1 MNTEEKDTIGGE
13 SSLHFPTPD
22 GNSDHLL
29 HLLYALDSQGWPLL
43 SPLNVQL
50 HKCDKCS
57 REFCSPMNYRRHIRV
72 DHRKKNLDKEF
83 TKNRDLLEAYW
94 DKLSAEEAKEV
105 ISLENVV
112 LEEVPGSSILK
123 SLKTL
128 VLNQRFYSF
137 PAHYLMAGTVL
148 LDILQAKS
156 SSFPISSQVLF
167 NILDEASEKTFL
179 CGTAESVQ
187 RYVFVGDAGNN
198 GLELRNIIAFT
209 SFLLEQ
215 KLVKAWLTA
224 KEAEALRCQKQLVE
238 EEEAA
243 QKRQA
248 EILERKRQKKLRQ
261 KEQKAREQ
269 RHKAEAEINGYIES
283 AVKAL
288 SLSEASLE
296 THNFEAH
303 NPNAFSDNVASPV
316 PPQYIDTNKE
326 INEDTRSEYDTIA
339 DQNLERWS
347 EAEDLHTDQISP
359 LPNFEVN
366 QKHEAHNPNAFSD
379 NVASPVPPQCI
390 DTNKEMNEDI
400 RSEYDTIAD
409 QNLERWSEADDLHT
423 DQISPLPNLEV
434 NQKHEA
440 HNPNAFSDNVA
451 SPVPPQCIDTNKE
464 MNEDIRSE
472 YDTIADQNLERWS
485 EADDLHTDQIS
496 PLPNLE
502 VNQKHEANNDNK
514 ASAIGRG
521 SEVWSPKSEEEIDKV
536 VLKTTQEKKPDQLKN
551 QLLIGS
557 ISINIDNCKQSEGNM
572 VTSQKDSMVEN
583 VGKENSSWD
592 KPMNTD
598 PVSQHETEDQVPVQ
612 SDETEVSMGSTERT
626 ADIRRFQSFIQE
638 AKAFL
643 ARRWEEA
650 LASDHVVLHISSDS
664 ESSSSEE
671 TQDSI
676 ADTKLPATSGANPD

>member
-13 SSLHFPTPD
+13 SSLHFPAPD

-43 SPLNVQL
+43 SPMDIQL
-50 HKCDKCS
+50 QKCDKCS
-57 REFCSPMNYRRHIRV
+57 REFCSPINYRRHIRV
-72 DHRKKNLDKEF
+72 DHRKKNPDKDF

-105 ISLENVV
+105 VSLENVV
-112 LEEVPGSSILK
+112 LEASWIMHKLQYAERQTSDMEVPGSSILK
-123 SLKTL
+123 SLKTV

-137 PAHYLMAGTVL
+137 PPHYLMAGTVL
-148 LDILQAKS
+148 LDILQSKS
-156 SSFPISSQVLF
+156 SNFPISSQVLF
-167 NILDEASEKTFL
+167 NVLDEASEKTCL
-179 CGTAESVQ
+179 CGTAESVH
-187 RYVFVGDAGNN
+187 RYVFVGDAGRN
-198 GLELRNIIAFT
+198 GLELKNIIAFT

-215 KLVKAWLTA
+215 KLYELLFTKVKAWLTE

-243 QKRQA
+243 QKR
-248 EILERKRQKKLRQ
+248 KRQKKLRQ

-269 RHKAEAEINGYIES
+269 RQKAEAEIKGYIES

-288 SLSEASLE
+288 SLTEASLE
-296 THNFEAH
+296 TQNFEAH

-316 PPQYIDTNKE
+316 PPQYVDTNKE

-339 DQNLERWS
+339 DQ
-347 EAEDLHTDQISP
+347 H
-359 LPNFEVN
+359 
-366 QKHEAHNPNAFSD
+366 
-379 NVASPVPPQCI
+379 
-390 DTNKEMNEDI
+390 
-400 RSEYDTIAD
+400 
-409 QNLERWSEADDLHT
+409 LERWSEADDLHT

-434 NQKHEA
+434 NQQHEA
-440 HNPNAFSDNVA
+440 NHDNKA
-451 SPVPPQCIDTNKE
+451 SAIVSG
-464 MNEDIRSE
+464 SE
-472 YDTIADQNLERWS
+472 VWSPKS

-502 VNQKHEANNDNK
+502 VNQKDEANHDNRASAIVSGSEVWSPKSEADDLHTDQISPLPSLEVNQKHEANHDNK
-514 ASAIGRG
+514 ASAIVSG
-521 SEVWSPKSEEEIDKV
+521 SEVRSPKSEEEIDKV
-536 VLKTTQEKKPDQLKN
+536 VLKTTQEKKPDQPKN

-557 ISINIDNCKQSEGNM
+557 ISVNIDNFKQSEGNM
-572 VTSQKDSMVEN
+572 VASQKDSIVEN

-592 KPMNTD
+592 KPVNTD

-612 SDETEVSMGSTERT
+612 SDETEVSMGSTDGR
-626 ADIRRFQSFIQE
+626 ADIRRFQAFIQE

-664 ESSSSEE
+664 DSSSSQE
-671 TQDSI
+671 TEDSI

>member
-50 HKCDKCS
+50 HKCDKCT

-72 DHRKKNLDKEF
+72 DHRKKNPDKEF

-137 PAHYLMAGTVL
+137 PPHYLMAGTVL

-187 RYVFVGDAGNN
+187 RYVFVGDAGKN

-238 EEEAA
+238 EEEAS

-288 SLSEASLE
+288 SLTEASLE
-296 THNFEAH
+296 TPNFEAH

-326 INEDTRSEYDTIA
+326 INEDT
-339 DQNLERWS
+339 
-347 EAEDLHTDQISP
+347 
-359 LPNFEVN
+359 
-366 QKHEAHNPNAFSD
+366 
-379 NVASPVPPQCI
+379 
-390 DTNKEMNEDI
+390 

-451 SPVPPQCIDTNKE
+451 SPVPPQYIDTNKE
-464 MNEDIRSE
+464 INEDTRSE
-472 YDTIADQNLERWS
+472 YDTIAGQNLERWS
-485 EADDLHTDQIS
+485 EANDLHTDQIS

-551 QLLIGS
+551 QILIGS
-557 ISINIDNCKQSEGNM
+557 IPVNIDNCKQSEGNM
-572 VTSQKDSMVEN
+572 VASQKDSMVEN

-676 ADTKLPATSGANPD
+676 ADTKLPNPD

>member
-50 HKCDKCS
+50 HKCDKCT

-72 DHRKKNLDKEF
+72 DHRKKNPDKEF

-112 LEEVPGSSILK
+112 LE
-123 SLKTL
+123 
-128 VLNQRFYSF
+128 
-137 PAHYLMAGTVL
+137 
-148 LDILQAKS
+148 DILQAKS

-187 RYVFVGDAGNN
+187 RYVFVGDAGKN

-238 EEEAA
+238 EEEAS

-288 SLSEASLE
+288 SLTEASLE
-296 THNFEAH
+296 TPNFEAH

-326 INEDTRSEYDTIA
+326 INEDT
-339 DQNLERWS
+339 
-347 EAEDLHTDQISP
+347 
-359 LPNFEVN
+359 
-366 QKHEAHNPNAFSD
+366 
-379 NVASPVPPQCI
+379 
-390 DTNKEMNEDI
+390 

-451 SPVPPQCIDTNKE
+451 SPVPPQYIDTNKE
-464 MNEDIRSE
+464 INEDTRSE
-472 YDTIADQNLERWS
+472 YDTIAGQNLERWS
-485 EADDLHTDQIS
+485 EANDLHTDQIS

-551 QLLIGS
+551 QILIGS
-557 ISINIDNCKQSEGNM
+557 IPVNIDNCKQSEGNM
-572 VTSQKDSMVEN
+572 VASQKDSMVEN

-676 ADTKLPATSGANPD
+676 ADTKLPNPD

>member
-1 MNTEEKDTIGGE
+1 MNTEEKDTTGGE

-43 SPLNVQL
+43 SPMDIQL
-50 HKCDKCS
+50 QKCDKCS
-57 REFCSPMNYRRHIRV
+57 REFCSPINYRRHIRV
-72 DHRKKNLDKEF
+72 DHRKKSPDKDF

-94 DKLSAEEAKEV
+94 DKLSAEEANEV
-105 ISLENVV
+105 VSLENVV
-112 LEEVPGSSILK
+112 LE
-123 SLKTL
+123 
-128 VLNQRFYSF
+128 
-137 PAHYLMAGTVL
+137 
-148 LDILQAKS
+148 DILQSKPS
-156 SSFPISSQVLF
+156 NFPISSQVLF
-167 NILDEASEKTFL
+167 NVLDEASEKTCL
-179 CGTAESVQ
+179 CGTVESVHK
-187 RYVFVGDAGNN
+187 YVFVGDAGKN
-198 GLELRNIIAFT
+198 GLELKNIIAFT

-215 KLVKAWLTA
+215 KLVKAWLTD

-248 EILERKRQKKLRQ
+248 EISERKRQKKLRQ
-261 KEQKAREQ
+261 KQQKAREQ
-269 RHKAEAEINGYIES
+269 RQKAEAEINGYIES

-288 SLSEASLE
+288 SLTEASLD
-296 THNFEAH
+296 TQNVEAH

-316 PPQYIDTNKE
+316 PPQYVDTNKE
-326 INEDTRSEYDTIA
+326 INEDTRSEYDTIV
-339 DQNLERWS
+339 DQHLER
-347 EAEDLHTDQISP
+347 L
-359 LPNFEVN
+359 
-366 QKHEAHNPNAFSD
+366 
-379 NVASPVPPQCI
+379 
-390 DTNKEMNEDI
+390 
-400 RSEYDTIAD
+400 
-409 QNLERWSEADDLHT
+409 SEADDLHT

-434 NQKHEA
+434 NQKHESN
-440 HNPNAFSDNVA
+440 HDNKA
-451 SPVPPQCIDTNKE
+451 SAIVSGSEVWSPQYIDTNKE
-464 MNEDIRSE
+464 INEDSRPE

-502 VNQKHEANNDNK
+502 VNQKHEANHDNK
-514 ASAIGRG
+514 ASAIVSG
-521 SEVWSPKSEEEIDKV
+521 SEVWSPKSEADDLHTDQISPLPNLEVNQKHEANHDSKAEASAIVSGSEVRSPKSEEEIDKV
-536 VLKTTQEKKPDQLKN
+536 VLKTTQEIKPDQPKN

-557 ISINIDNCKQSEGNM
+557 ISVNIDNFKQSEGNM
-572 VTSQKDSMVEN
+572 VASQKDSIVEN

-592 KPMNTD
+592 KPVNTD

-612 SDETEVSMGSTERT
+612 SDETEVSMGSTDGR
-626 ADIRRFQSFIQE
+626 ADIRRFQAFIQE

-664 ESSSSEE
+664 DSSSSQE
-671 TQDSI
+671 TEDSI

>member
-29 HLLYALDSQGWPLL
+29 HLLYALDSQGVNNSFSSLSVHIFGGWPLL

-440 HNPNAFSDNVA
+440 
-451 SPVPPQCIDTNKE
+451 
-464 MNEDIRSE
+464 
-472 YDTIADQNLERWS
+472 
-485 EADDLHTDQIS
+485 
-496 PLPNLE
+496 
-502 VNQKHEANNDNK
+502 NNDNK